1 MHRKPNYQ
9 LFDSHHVLQYPFL
22 KLLCTK
28 EIPGISDEYVLATF
42 FCSSIILLEHAHQLK
57 LNDLVILKHNIT
69 KRKVREESRLR
80 LFMLLCLLL
89 YLV

>member
-22 KLLCTK
+22 NQLSTREL
-28 EIPGISDEYVLATF
+28 IGISDENVLATF
-42 FCSSIILLEHAHQLK
+42 LLSVLLEHAHQLQ
-57 LNDLVILKHNIT
+57 LNDLVILEYNIT

-89 YLV
+89 YLI